1 MVERFSPFLL
11 ISQHKRKISAPILGT
26 IDRDQDTKR
35 YRSHLSLTH
44 FDALLRTSPGKN
56 FSPNMGEDILYVVVS
71 CEMKQGE
78 SRDALTALASLAVD
92 IHGLDHLNY
101 SQGLGLSDPDLSHLP
116 VPAKTDYGILKF
128 AKQVYYKRT
137 TRKNPFIDL
146 NKWISDLIVLAGGSR
161 VVLVGY
167 KTTYFEMNVLKPILK
182 TIENVE
188 CLDLFQL
195 LVGEDHDGLKVET
208 GTRKG
213 GIQVL
218 PSLVAVCRE
227 TYSYGLARVQKGSDA
242 LANQR
247 KYKSGYPDSTRLRC
261 ELTILIL
268 YVLWTGRQKDTKR
281 LIHHLD
287 SYTWKIR
294 CLPQISTSQMH
305 AFLQVKG
312 LSTSAAFA

>member
-1 MVERFSPFLL
+1 M
-11 ISQHKRKISAPILGT
+11 SQHKRKVSAPILGT
-26 IDRDQDTKR
+26 TDLDQDKKR
-35 YRSHLSLTH
+35 FRSHLSLTH
-44 FDALLRTSPGKN
+44 FDTLLRTSPGKN

-92 IHGLDHLNY
+92 IHGLYHLNY
-101 SQGLGLSDPDLSHLP
+101 SQGLGLLDPYLSHLP
-116 VPAKTDYGILKF
+116 VPAKQTDYGILKF
-128 AKQVYYKRT
+128 AKQVYYQRT

-146 NKWISDLIVLAGGSR
+146 NKWITDLIVLAEGSR

-167 KTTYFEMNVLKPILK
+167 KNTYFEMNALYPILK
-182 TIENVE
+182 TKENVDF
-188 CLDLFQL
+188 LDLFQM

-218 PSLVAVCRE
+218 PTLGAVCRE
-227 TYSYGLARVQKGSDA
+227 THSYGLARVQKGSDA
-242 LANQR
+242 FANQR
-247 KYKSGYPDSTRLRC
+247 KYKPGFSDATRLRC

-268 YVLWTGRQKDTKR
+268 YVLWTDRQKDTKR
-281 LIHHLD
+281 LMHD
-287 SYTWKIR
+287 FNVYTWKIR
-294 CLPQISTSQMH
+294 SLPRISTTQMH

-312 LSTSAAFA
+312 LSTSAAFG